1 MRHSSFRIMSY
12 KAINCINQLGIQV
25 IHLITVHIKKTAHTT
40 QKHLVKSLNC
50 FITSYCNNLSSYLS
64 QYHTSHL
71 IKLPRACIVCIGVST
86 PPQKHHALF
95 LAKQPPLKST
105 NYPSPPPLPPPHHF
119 RQSPPP
125 YWFFVK
131 PPPLKVGSLSEPLQY

>member
-71 IKLPRACIVCIGVST
+71 IELPRACIVCIGVST
-86 PPQKHHALF
+86 PPQKLHPLF
-95 LAKQPPLKST
+95 LAKQPPPLNRQT
-105 NYPSPPPLPPPHHF
+105 IQVLPLSPPPPF
-119 RQSPPP
+119 
-125 YWFFVK
+125 
-131 PPPLKVGSLSEPLQY
+131 